1 MSLVIKSAMLI
12 LKSNILAIKQG
23 LGSVTFNP
31 TNTNPSGTNPPE
43 NVTVVEKPNWEI
55 YLTTVLII

>member
-1 MSLVIKSAMLI
+1 MPLVIKSAMLI
-12 LKSNILAIKQG
+12 IKSNILAIKQG

-43 NVTVVEKPNWEI
+43 NVTVVEKPN
-55 YLTTVLII
+55 